1 LQHLLS
7 ITVCLALSLVA
18 RCYAL
23 LRVNLSVLTGGKDR
37 RLQHTQAI
45 TNHCIKTQGELLMIP
60 AWIVYSWPPVLW
72 QAIGVPLFNFGHLGT
87 RVLSAGNA
95 HNPCSGQTV
104 WGRASDEGAAGVA
117 WDWVQLQEGVVAM
130 ADPMGLIT
138 NLRIVD
144 EHGDALPALSAS
156 LHLNEIVHA
165 LPWQTEVQRVLQHDA
180 H

>member
-1 LQHLLS
+1 
-7 ITVCLALSLVA
+7 
-18 RCYAL
+18 
-23 LRVNLSVLTGGKDR
+23 
-37 RLQHTQAI
+37 
-45 TNHCIKTQGELLMIP
+45 MIP

-95 HNPCSGQTV
+95 NNPCSGQTV
-104 WGRASDEGAAGVA
+104 WGRTSDEGAAGVA

-165 LPWQTEVQRVLQHDA
+165 LPWQTEVQRVLQYDA